1 MSQMLKTVFAGTAA
15 VVIASVVLAQTPTPD
30 SASTQPKAAQTQK
43 SVFEKMDKN
52 NDGKVTTEE
61 HQARLKEW
69 FKELDKNGDGKLTA
83 EEFDGARFLD
93 IDVNKD
99 GTVTVEEYLI
109 FFVSKDAPAM
119 AEKTAESDTL
129 YPKGAN
135 EITGA
140 EVIAYRKSVFKAI
153 NTSANGKVTP
163 DEMKAYT
170 NKEFE
175 FLDKNKDGFVTVDEI
190 TAVVVIPVF
199 ASSKA
204 AEKKAAPPAEK

>member
-15 VVIASVVLAQTPTPD
+15 VVIASVVLAQNPTPD
-30 SASTQPKAAQTQK
+30 SALTQPKAAQTQK
-43 SVFEKMDKN
+43 SVFQKMDKN
-52 NDGKVTTEE
+52 NNGKVTTEE

-69 FKELDKNGDGKLTA
+69 FKELDKNNDGKLTP
-83 EEFDGARFLD
+83 EEFGGARFVD

-99 GTVTVEEYLI
+99 GTVTMEEYLI
-109 FFVSKDAPAM
+109 FFVGNDAPAM

-153 NTSANGKVTP
+153 NASADGKVTP

-170 NKEFE
+170 NKEFK

-190 TAVVVIPVF
+190 TAVAVIPVF
-199 ASSKA
+199 AAKA
-204 AEKKAAPPAEK
+204 AEKKAASPAEK